1 MTMRMIHTMLTQ
13 KSYMAQNNCMMELSD
28 RKKKKILALVD
39 SDQIPDDVFTKIVY
53 DALKSSMSGVA
64 IMDLEGKIKWINP
77 AFLKMFGA
85 ADESQ
90 LIDRRL
96 SELFTSHHIHAIE
109 DIKQSIDSGNN
120 QTAEFQIKDE
130 EGNIGYI
137 ELYYSDIHD
146 YSESVIGKMVSVH
159 NITDRKALEN
169 HLRAISAKLVDAQ
182 ESERERVA
190 RELHDSVGASLV
202 SLKFAFEEW
211 LADRKQNSQTYQESH
226 PSIIH
231 RIQKLIDEIHIISK
245 NLHPS
250 ILHDIGF
257 TAAIYA
263 FCRETQESFKS
274 IKINLDLHTSD
285 GDIPD
290 KLKILL
296 YRVIQEGVIN
306 SAKHAVPDTINIE
319 LFKRLDSIELIIN
332 DDGKGFDVNALEQDQ
347 TKPKGIGLKTL
358 SDRADIYG
366 GSFLLESTI
375 GKGTTLQFIW
385 PILEGTA
392 TP

>member
-1 MTMRMIHTMLTQ
+1 
-13 KSYMAQNNCMMELSD
+13 MAQNDCMMESSYK
-28 RKKKKILALVD
+28 KKKKILALVD
-39 SDQIPDDVFTKIVY
+39 GDQIPDDVFTKIVY

-85 ADESQ
+85 EDESQ

-109 DIKQSIDSGNN
+109 DIKQSIDSGNH
-120 QTAEFQIKDE
+120 QTAEFQIKDD

-146 YSESVIGKMVSVH
+146 YSEAVIGKMVSVH

-169 HLRAISAKLVDAQ
+169 HLRNISAKLVDAQ

-211 LADRKQNSQTYQESH
+211 LADRKQNAQAQPEND

-231 RIQKLIDEIHIISK
+231 RIQQLIDEVHNISK

-257 TAAIYA
+257 TAAIHA

-274 IKINLDLHTSD
+274 IKINLYLQTSD

-290 KLKILL
+290 KLKIVL

-319 LFKRLDSIELIIN
+319 LFKRPGSIELMIN
-332 DDGKGFDVNALEQDQ
+332 DDGKGFDVSALERNQ

-358 SDRADIYG
+358 RDRADIYG
-366 GSFLLESTI
+366 GSFILESTI
-375 GKGTTLQFIW
+375 GKGTALQFIW
-385 PILEGTA
+385 PILEGA
-392 TP
+392 ANP

>member
-1 MTMRMIHTMLTQ
+1 
-13 KSYMAQNNCMMELSD
+13 MAQKNCMMESSYK
-28 RKKKKILALVD
+28 KKKKILALVD
-39 SDQIPDDVFTKIVY
+39 GDQIPDDVFTKIVY

-77 AFLKMFGA
+77 AFLKMFGT

-90 LIDRRL
+90 LVDRRL
-96 SELFTSHHIHAIE
+96 SELFTSHHIQAIE

-120 QTAEFQIKDE
+120 QTAEFQIRDE
-130 EGNIGYI
+130 AGNIGYI

-146 YSESVIGKMVSVH
+146 YSEAVIGKMVSVH

-169 HLRAISAKLVDAQ
+169 HLRNISAKLVDAQ

-190 RELHDSVGASLV
+190 RELHDSVGAGLV

-211 LADRKQNSQTYQESH
+211 LADRKQNSQTYQESD
-226 PSIIH
+226 PSIIP
-231 RIQKLIDEIHIISK
+231 RIQQLIDEIHNISK

-257 TAAIYA
+257 TAAINA

-274 IKINLDLHTSD
+274 IKINLHLHTSD

-290 KLKILL
+290 KLKIVL

-306 SAKHAVPDTINIE
+306 SAKHAVPDTINVE
-319 LFKRLDSIELIIN
+319 LFKRSDSIELKIN
-332 DDGKGFDVNALEQDQ
+332 DDGKGFDVKALERNQIQ
-347 TKPKGIGLKTL
+347 PKGIGLKTL
-358 SDRADIYG
+358 RDRADIYG

-375 GKGTTLQFIW
+375 GQGTRLQFIW

-392 TP
+392 NP